1 MVLSRALILEAAD
14 LRTESVD
21 VPEWGGEVLLREL
34 SAAQMSEFKA
44 KSVAAVDPQTR
55 AVRDGVTLFGLSAWI
70 VSRSAIGEDGKRL
83 FTDADLP
90 RLGEKSDKVID
101 RLAARVLEMSGAAT
115 TVEETEKN

>member
-83 FTDADLP
+83 FTDADLS

-101 RLAARVLEMSGAAT
+101 RLGARVLEMSGAAT

>member
-83 FTDADLP
+83 FTDADFS
-90 RLGEKSDKVID
+90 RLGEKSDQVID
-101 RLAARVLEMSGAAT
+101 RLGARVLEMSGAAT